1 MPPSPMVATRG
12 VIKVGKESARAALHR
27 ILPGGTEVPLRAS
40 GVTPQWLEN
49 AMGLRRG
56 AIRSVQVVDQNT
68 GTAARARIAVE
79 ADDLPNHLFLKFTPH
94 NYVQNV
100 IMNMFDLGAREVFF
114 YQNVAARLPVRTPH
128 CYAARVDA
136 RRGRNIMVL
145 EDLSTTARFRD
156 IREAAT
162 AIEANAVIDAMAE
175 QHAAFWEN
183 TEFANGLTTLTGGSP
198 EAQMIGDLISGRF
211 VGNMKGLAADLV
223 PSEMKQQA
231 RIVFE
236 RSAEIESFWASQ
248 PQTVLHGDPHLG
260 NLFFEG
266 ETPGFL
272 DWQVTMMGAGARD
285 VAYFATASV
294 EPDLLRKI
302 ERSLVERYASRLE
315 AAGVTVDFDLL
326 WTQYRA
332 GVTAFFVS
340 AVAAAEGGERAQLP
354 DVCRVGVERSVAA
367 VEAHESFSLLKTLI
381 DGRRV

>member
-1 MPPSPMVATRG
+1 MRPSPVVAARG
-12 VIKVGKESARAALHR
+12 VVKVGKESARAGLHR
-27 ILPGGTEVPLRAS
+27 LLPGGAAVPLKAT
-40 GVTPQWLEN
+40 GVTPLWLED
-49 AMGLRRG
+49 ALGLPRG
-56 AIRSVQVVDQNT
+56 AVRAVHVVEENT

-79 ADDLPNHLFLKFTPH
+79 ADDLPEHLFLKFTPR

-114 YQNVAARLPVRTPH
+114 YQNVAERIPVRTPR
-128 CYAARVDA
+128 CYAARVDT

-145 EDLSTTARFRD
+145 EDLSTSARFRD
-156 IREAAT
+156 IREPAT
-162 AIEANAVIDAMAE
+162 AVEANAVVDAMAD
-175 QHAAFWEN
+175 QHAAFWGN
-183 TEFANGLTTLTGGSP
+183 DEFTGGLTTLTGSSP

-211 VGNMKGLAADLV
+211 VGNMKGQAADLV
-223 PSEMKQQA
+223 PAEMKQQA

-236 RSAEIESFWASQ
+236 RSTEIESFWASQ

-260 NLFFEG
+260 NLFFEA
-266 ETPGFL
+266 EAPGFL

-315 AAGVTVDFDLL
+315 AAGVIVDLDLL

-367 VEAHESFSLLKTLI
+367 AEAHDSFGVLKALV